1 MIHAFIVRLGNRQ
14 ETEENHETQNVLRA
28 LSEHPML
35 RELEEAIG
43 IMEHQ
48 IAKAIF
54 KHKLMLQLRRNILE
68 SFGIKEEAETEPE
81 EKTSERKAEEPETA
95 SPVEKST
102 DPRLEILEKGVR
114 KIIRIFKKTRMLKN
128 SKSLKL
134 FLKTLIEVLGK
145 SDEPDA
151 VRIVKMETAIGEMLR
166 QLQSSKMALRS
177 NVLKDVK
184 RILEETIDRKNQV
197 DE

>member
-1 MIHAFIVRLGNRQ
+1 MIHAFIVGLGNRQ
-14 ETEENHETQNVLRA
+14 KIEKDHDHQNIEMELLA
-28 LSEHPML
+28 HPMF

-43 IMEHQ
+43 MMEHQ
-48 IAKAIF
+48 IAEAIF

-68 SFGIKEEAETEPE
+68 SFGIKEEAEPEPE
-81 EKTSERKAEEPETA
+81 AKVSEEK
-95 SPVEKST
+95 VEKQETESPLEKHK
-102 DPRLEILEKGVR
+102 DLRLEILEKGVK

-166 QLQSSKMALRS
+166 QIQSSKMASRS
-177 NVLKDVK
+177 NVLKEVK
-184 RILEETIDRKNQV
+184 RILEETIDTKNQV
-197 DE
+197 NK